1 MIQVGLRSFQRSG
14 RAGLSSRA
22 SWLVAI
28 AASTAAAGIPAQGAS
43 PLLQR
48 MAGTWDVRQ
57 RMWPAPG
64 AAAVELPKAVAQR
77 QLVDGKYLDE
87 SMEPAPAAADASPPA
102 GFRRQALLTYNPVA
116 KRFEY
121 TSLDTRAP
129 QLMTE
134 IGAPLPSPDP
144 GGPVRL
150 QGGQFVAPDW
160 GGSKNVPFHYRLT
173 IGPVQPDGTQTV
185 QLHLTPQAVLPKKE
199 FVAFEYVYSKR
210 P

>member
-1 MIQVGLRSFQRSG
+1 MIQVCLMFSQRSG
-14 RAGLSSRA
+14 RAPSSSRA
-22 SWLVAI
+22 SWLVAV
-28 AASTAAAGIPAQGAS
+28 AASTAAAGSPAQDAS

-48 MAGTWDVRQ
+48 MAGTWDVQQ
-57 RMWPAPG
+57 RMRPAPG
-64 AAAVELPKAVAQR
+64 APAVELPRAVAQR
-77 QLVDGKYLDE
+77 HLVDGKYLDE
-87 SMEPAPAAADASPPA
+87 SMEPVPDADVSPAAT
-102 GFRRQALLTYNPVA
+102 FRRQALLTYNPVA

-134 IGAPLPSPDP
+134 IGSPLPSSDP
-144 GGPVRL
+144 GGPVWL
-150 QGGQFVAPDW
+150 QGGHFVAPDW
-160 GGSKNVPFHYRLT
+160 GGSKNVPFRYRLT
-173 IGPVQPDGTQTV
+173 IGPVQPDGKQTV